1 VQDHYTDAQPGIQ
14 RMVYKLSHLVKRID
28 APLHAHFEEQGL
40 QFIQFAFRWMNCFL
54 MRELSLDLIVRVW
67 DTYLAEHGAED
78 DVAGGGGGVMGVG
91 LGGGGS
97 GGLGG
102 SGALSSLMRV
112 GSAGNMMGNA
122 GLQEDGF
129 AVLHVYTCAALLS
142 RYSAELRRKEF
153 GELIIFLQHL
163 PTQGWSETDVG
174 ELLAQAFVYKTRY
187 THAHL
192 SGNA

>member
-1 VQDHYTDAQPGIQ
+1 MCVCVMRVWCVCAGVCDAG
-14 RMVYKLSHLVKRID
+14 MMCVC
-28 APLHAHFEEQGL
+28 A
-40 QFIQFAFRWMNCFL
+40 C
-54 MRELSLDLIVRVW
+54 VRVCVCACACVCARVCVCVCACAGVRVCVCARVRVCACVRVA
-67 DTYLAEHGAED
+67 AEYGASD
-78 DVAGGGGGVMGVG
+78 D
-91 LGGGGS
+91 
-97 GGLGG
+97 
-102 SGALSSLMRV
+102 GATSS
-112 GSAGNMMGNA
+112 
-122 GLQEDGF
+122 DGF